1 MGQTRIRGARTHAVA
16 ARALQYTARTHWPAG
31 FSGRVLSREMRCG
44 GSPGGWN
51 AAALAASGP
60 LMIAASSC
68 SRLGAAQEFVVS

>member
-1 MGQTRIRGARTHAVA
+1 MLCG
-16 ARALQYTARTHWPAG
+16 RATLQYTVRTHWPAG

-60 LMIAASSC
+60 LMIAASGPAPHKGSELQLTC
-68 SRLGAAQEFVVS
+68 NSK